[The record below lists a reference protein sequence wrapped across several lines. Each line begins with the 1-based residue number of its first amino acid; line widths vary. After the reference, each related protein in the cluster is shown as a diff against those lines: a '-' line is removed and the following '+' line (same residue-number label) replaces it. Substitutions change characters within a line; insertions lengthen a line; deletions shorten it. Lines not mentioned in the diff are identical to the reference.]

1 MSVVSEVPSDPHLAI
16 LPRRSSAT
24 AIPTRS
30 VAVANGDE
38 ATDDADISGLL
49 VRAEID
55 GRVMVIVEEA
65 SAAQPLEYRLSS
77 REVDGRQ
84 VPSSGIAR
92 PRGTAGIRILGVGV
106 DETVRQRH
114 LGHDS

>member
-65 SAAQPLEYRLSS
+65 STAQPLEYRLSA
-77 REVDGRQ
+77 READARK
-84 VPSSGIAR
+84 VPRSGKPR
-92 PRGTAGIRILGVGV
+92 PRGTEGISTLGVV
-106 DETVRQRH
+106 
-114 LGHDS
+114 